1 MRLPPGDLAIVSG
14 SGLALVPEGAE
25 VIDEIDYADLGWP
38 ATCVAGHPTA
48 CCWRAGR
55 PTGAR
60 ALRVLLACGRPH
72 LYEGWSAAELAR
84 PVDDLAG
91 PGPAWSAAHQR
102 RRELS
107 TRPSRRA
114 ARWSSRRS
122 STCRV
127 EPGDEAPVLPVTGA
141 AEARRL
147 AAALGPGLAARPGG
161 YVAVPGPHYETPAE
175 AAWLRRYGEVVGMS
189 TAAEVRAAARHG
201 LPVRVLSL
209 VTNVS
214 GAALDHAEVLAAGAL
229 LAEGL
234 GRGLGA
240 LAAAFMA
247 ELEARAGRPRT
258 GSAGRRRE
266 HRRGQRHHRPQA
278 RRR

>member
-1 MRLPPGDLAIVSG
+1 MSLRLPPGDLAIVSG

-25 VIDEIDYADLGWP
+25 VTDQIDYADLGWP
-38 ATCVAGHPTA
+38 ATCVAGHPNHLLLA
-48 CCWRAGR
+48 RWAPDGR
-55 PTGAR
+55 R
-60 ALRVLLACGRPH
+60 ELRLLLACGRPH

-84 PVDDLAG
+84 PVEDLAARG
-91 PGPAWSAAHQR
+91 VRGLLLTNASGALDPTLAAGSAVVVTQVVD
-102 RRELS
+102 LQG
-107 TRPSRRA
+107 
-114 ARWSSRRS
+114 
-122 STCRV
+122 
-127 EPGDEAPVLPVTGA
+127 EPRDEAPVLPVTGA

-175 AAWLRRYGEVVGMS
+175 AAWLRRYGDVVGMS
-189 TAAEVRAAARHG
+189 TAAEVRAAGRHG

-214 GAALDHAEVLAAGAL
+214 GAALGHAEVLAAGGL

-240 LAAAFMA
+240 LAAAFVA
-247 ELEARAGRPRT
+247 ALEAAPAGPDGPRRVGT
-258 GSAGRRRE
+258 
-266 HRRGQRHHRPQA
+266 
-278 RRR
+278 